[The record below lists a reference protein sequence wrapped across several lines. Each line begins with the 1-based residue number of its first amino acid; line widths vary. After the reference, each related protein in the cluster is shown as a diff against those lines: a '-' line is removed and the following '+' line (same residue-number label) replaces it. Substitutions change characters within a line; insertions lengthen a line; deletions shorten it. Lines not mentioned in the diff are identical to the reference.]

1 MQRLATGVLPF
12 THDEPS
18 TTRGLYL
25 FGSAMLLCF
34 FLPQRWKEVPRI
46 FVSTGKGTVSSVGRE
61 RPARL
66 FRRPSLFLPQ
76 RVSIMYWKIRKLS
89 FFPIFFGN
97 FSSLSSF
104 EQNMRHFR

>member
-1 MQRLATGVLPF
+1 MF
-12 THDEPS
+12 
-18 TTRGLYL
+18 
-25 FGSAMLLCF
+25 LCF
-34 FLPQRWKEVPRI
+34 FLPALWKEAPLT
-46 FVSTGKGTVSSVGRE
+46 FVFTGKGIVSSVGRE